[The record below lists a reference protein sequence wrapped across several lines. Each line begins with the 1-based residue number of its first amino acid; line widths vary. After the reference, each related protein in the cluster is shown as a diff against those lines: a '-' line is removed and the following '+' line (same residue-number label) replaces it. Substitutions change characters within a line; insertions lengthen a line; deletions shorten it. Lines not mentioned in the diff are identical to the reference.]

1 MDQEKETKRQ
11 AERCRALAQR
21 IVRELTPASI
31 QVLGGSGALA
41 EALEKTGAQLLPE
54 NAELGTAALLVV
66 EDPEWVDLPALQC
79 AQVLLVCTDA
89 SAMADC
95 AKQLAAQGLYRDFE
109 WKNRGKAQQTA
120 LFCRSSAVQDV
131 QQLLAGYEMTLDELR
146 ERMQQ
151 AERTGEEQTAQLE
164 RLRSDL
170 SLSRSHEKDLEKT
183 LNNVTSSTFWKM
195 SWPLRYFVS
204 KGRQL
209 THTFPPFVF
218 LGQLRRV
225 GISGVRAQAKAKKEY
240 AKLFPGRTMRADR
253 FASAELLVRQAA
265 DQPAAPRISIVVPLY
280 NTPQQFLVELLDSV
294 QNQTYQNWELCLVDA
309 GQDETVG
316 QTVAARAA
324 EDPRIRYRKLEKN
337 EGIAGNTNQGF
348 ALATGEFI
356 ALLDH
361 DDILHPCALW
371 YVAQAIAEQGADF
384 VYTDEVTFE
393 GDIDHLTVY
402 HFKPDYMLD
411 NLRSNNYICH
421 LSVFSAKLLAA
432 VGGDERAAFNGSQ
445 DYDLYLRLTEKAHKI
460 VHIPHLLYYW
470 RSSPTSVA
478 SNISAKTYCLEAAVK
493 ALYAHYERV
502 GVPVDEVSMIPGTP
516 GFYKTDY
523 TITKPG
529 RVSILIPSCDHSSDL
544 RTCVESICRKSTY
557 EDFEII
563 VIENNS
569 REPATFRCYERLQ
582 KEHRNLRVIT
592 WQGTGFNYS
601 ALNNFGAREATGE
614 YLLLLNNDTE
624 VISPRWIEEM
634 LMYAQQDRVGCVGAK
649 LLYPDN
655 TIQHAGIGFGF
666 LTLAAHMHKN
676 FPVGHPG
683 YMGRLVYAQDVYAV
697 TAACLMVRKSV
708 YEQAVKFQTPTLVR
722 SADRAAAYDVGG
734 KTIYVLSAKGL
745 VCQVD
750 TTGEILSVAL
760 NDGGYLTVTSN
771 ESGCKAAVRVY
782 DASGQPVFA
791 YRSADRFIMT
801 AALSADSRTLAAVT
815 MGQSS
820 GVFTSYVVFYRIN
833 SEAALT
839 TSALTGS
846 LIYDLFPMGDRFCA
860 VMEEQLCFLDHD
872 GEVCAAYS
880 YGGDYL
886 RRVDCGGDG
895 YAALL
900 LGRYRN
906 GTQHRIVTV
915 DSDGSA
921 LAALDVDGEVLSI
934 SAAGRYVA
942 VLFSDHMTIYDKTL
956 TECARLD
963 AVSEARQVLMR
974 ADGSAVLAGS
984 TAASLYLP

>member
-21 IVRELTPASI
+21 IVRDLTPASI

-41 EALEKTGAQLLPE
+41 EALEKAGAQLLPE
-54 NAELGTAALLVV
+54 NAEQGTAALLVV

-120 LFCRSSAVQDV
+120 LFCRSAAVQDA
-131 QQLLAGYEMTLDELR
+131 QQLLAGYEMTLDDLR

-170 SLSRSHEKDLEKT
+170 SLSRSHEQDLEKT

-209 THTFPPFVF
+209 AHTFPPFVF

-225 GISGVRAQAKAKKEY
+225 GISGVCAQAKAKKEY

-324 EDPRIRYRKLEKN
+324 EDPRIRYQKLEKN

-432 VGGDERAAFNGSQ
+432 VGGDERAAYNGSQ

-544 RTCVESICRKSTY
+544 RTCVESIYRRSTY
-557 EDFEII
+557 EDLEII

-569 REPATFRCYERLQ
+569 REPATFRCYEKLQ
-582 KEHRNLRVIT
+582 KEHKNLKVIT

-601 ALNNFGAREATGE
+601 ALNNFGAKEATGE

-697 TAACLMVRKSV
+697 TAACLMVRRSV
-708 YEQAVKFQTPTLVR
+708 YEQVNGLDESFAVAFN
-722 SADRAAAYDVGG
+722 DVDF
-734 KTIYVLSAKGL
+734 
-745 VCQVD
+745 C
-750 TTGEILSVAL
+750 
-760 NDGGYLTVTSN
+760 
-771 ESGCKAAVRVY
+771 VRVREAGY
-782 DASGQPVFA
+782 TNVFTPFAQLYHYESKSRGLDENPVK
-791 YRSADRFIMT
+791 RKRFISEVERFQKRW
-801 AALSADSRTLAAVT
+801 AKQLAAGDPC
-815 MGQSS
+815 MNPN
-820 GVFTSYVVFYRIN
+820 F
-833 SEAALT
+833 
-839 TSALTGS
+839 
-846 LIYDLFPMGDRFCA
+846 DLMKED
-860 VMEEQLCFLDHD
+860 
-872 GEVCAAYS
+872 
-880 YGGDYL
+880 
-886 RRVDCGGDG
+886 
-895 YAALL
+895 
-900 LGRYRN
+900 
-906 GTQHRIVTV
+906 
-915 DSDGSA
+915 
-921 LAALDVDGEVLSI
+921 
-934 SAAGRYVA
+934 
-942 VLFSDHMTIYDKTL
+942 FSFDIKPL
-956 TECARLD
+956 E
-963 AVSEARQVLMR
+963 
-974 ADGSAVLAGS
+974 
-984 TAASLYLP
+984 